1 MQAMGSAAGQ
11 REGEEGSGSPVAAP
25 ERAPA
30 LVVGAE
36 SVAEPSGAP
45 GPLGAA
51 RALALQRTIGNRAV
65 AGLILARD
73 PTPGTSGQAQQTW
86 GTGSQAPV
94 ADPAARWATMLS
106 DAGAHRWASVA
117 DAVVPLPIEL
127 LLDALE
133 QLRDAGLLTA
143 FNVELALMPIDIPQ
157 HFRAAMLA
165 ITTASTDE
173 RLAAQK
179 RQGQLTDDE
188 LSAIQERKRSWLKA
202 GTAADAR
209 PVRRWDYETFG
220 PYKGGRDAPSDK
232 CVDGSFDPKFA
243 NQKPEEWLNA
253 FLDFYDFEPPPIHDR
268 SNTSALFNH
277 RATIVAEV
285 IDLAYEHWL
294 YSTQQLWIP
303 TFKNESDLAAPN
315 TGFFLDRST
324 IASVIARS
332 YQDKRGPAESKNL
345 TFQIVWPYTYHGNI
359 WNAKSQTD
367 SAAMVQAQVGITWQH
382 HHDDEPGVEYQGFA
396 QLQFGKY
403 KDDPDTRAR
412 LQQVMVGAQF
422 AYVIP
427 LLEQAAQVQF
437 FGQLLAGASG
447 LNSTSAGGGAQ
458 AAVGVQM
465 AVNVPY
471 TKGIVQ
477 LVGAVQ
483 GGFTGS
489 APLHDKG
496 SVTGDVGAQVGLVVK
511 LYKW

>member
-1 MQAMGSAAGQ
+1 V
-11 REGEEGSGSPVAAP
+11 P
-25 ERAPA
+25 
-30 LVVGAE
+30 GA
-36 SVAEPSGAP
+36 
-45 GPLGAA
+45 LGAG

-65 AGLILARD
+65 TGLILARD
-73 PTPGTSGQAQQTW
+73 PIPGASGQAQQTW
-86 GTGSQAPV
+86 GAGTQAPV
-94 ADPAARWATMLS
+94 ADPAARWANMLA
-106 DAGAHRWASVA
+106 DARAHRWGSVA

-157 HFRAAMLA
+157 RFRAAMLA
-165 ITTASTDE
+165 ITALSTDE

-188 LSAIQERKRSWLKA
+188 LNAIQERKRSWLQA

-209 PVRRWDYETFG
+209 PVRRWDYETYG
-220 PYKGGRDAPSDK
+220 PYKGGKDAPPDK

-243 NQKPEEWLNA
+243 TQKPEEWLNA

-268 SNTSALFNH
+268 SNISALFNH
-277 RATIVAEV
+277 RATTVDEV

-294 YSTQQLWIP
+294 YSAQQLWIP
-303 TFKNESDLAAPN
+303 TFKDESNLASAN

-324 IASVIARS
+324 IASVIAKS
-332 YQDKRGPAESKNL
+332 YQEKRGPAESKNL

-367 SAAMVQAQVGITWQH
+367 SPALVQAQVGITWQH

-447 LNSTSAGGGAQ
+447 LNSTAAGPGAQ
-458 AAVGVQM
+458 AAIGVQM

-471 TKGIVQ
+471 TKGLVQ

-489 APLHDKG
+489 VPLHDKA
-496 SVTGDVGAQVGLVVK
+496 SVTGDVGGQVGLVVK